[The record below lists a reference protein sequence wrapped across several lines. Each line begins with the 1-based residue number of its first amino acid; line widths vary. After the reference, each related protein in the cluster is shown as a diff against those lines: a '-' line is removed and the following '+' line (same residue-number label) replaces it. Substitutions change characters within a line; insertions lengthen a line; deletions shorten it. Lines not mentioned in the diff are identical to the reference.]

1 MASHRWA
8 AACCLSRR
16 ELRGAVPGQEV
27 LDPIDRMIGDVGQH
41 MAQPGLGVNTAQLG
55 RADQRVDGGGTLA
68 PAVGTGEQIVA
79 PADGDTTKGALGGRV
94 VDLDDAVLTVAQ
106 QRRLQGSAHTGSP
119 LPCPSCA
126 RVFRAWRAANGR
138 SGRAEAGIVAGVR
151 AVFRAAV

>member
-41 MAQPGLGVNTAQLG
+41 MAQPGLRVNTVELG

-68 PAVGTGEQIVA
+68 TAVGTGEQIVA
-79 PADGDTTKGALGGRV
+79 PADSDTVSVKPA
-94 VDLDDAVLTVAQ
+94 
-106 QRRLQGSAHTGSP
+106 
-119 LPCPSCA
+119 PS
-126 RVFRAWRAANGR
+126 
-138 SGRAEAGIVAGVR
+138 
-151 AVFRAAV
+151 